1 LLLAEPPAAGLVRAR
16 PIGAVVWLAGR
27 WLACPSL
34 ACPSLAG
41 PSLAGL

>member
-16 PIGAVVWLAGR
+16 PIGAVVWLA
-27 WLACPSL
+27 
-34 ACPSLAG
+34 CPSLAG